1 MLIACSKSPKMP
13 QDSVSPIQ
21 YSAMFIIYTNSRN
34 LFGEEQTKFRVLKIL
49 VQSQRKMPQ
58 DSINSQANNRLE
70 THTHTHTHTQLNCS
84 SGGAKWVLLL
94 SILWKQKEIQVCII
108 SKHNVPNTG

>member
-1 MLIACSKSPKMP
+1 MLIACNESPKMP
-13 QDSVSPIQ
+13 QDSVSPVQ

-34 LFGEEQTKFRVLKIL
+34 LFGEEQTKFRVLKSL
-49 VQSQRKMPQ
+49 LQSQREMSG
-58 DSINSQANNRLE
+58 DSTNSQANNHLE
-70 THTHTHTHTQLNCS
+70 THTHTKLNCS

-94 SILWKQKEIQVCII
+94 GIFWKQKEIQICII